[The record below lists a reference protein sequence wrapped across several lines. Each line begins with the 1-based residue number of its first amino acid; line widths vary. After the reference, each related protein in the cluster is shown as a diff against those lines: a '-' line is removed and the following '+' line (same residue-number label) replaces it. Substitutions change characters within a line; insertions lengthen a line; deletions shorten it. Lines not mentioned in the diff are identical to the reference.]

1 MLFLYVRERGFQIR
15 KHQHGWCW
23 CAPVRRANMCIS
35 TNNYYVS
42 EQFKLTMVVYCM

>member
-15 KHQHGWCW
+15 KHQHGVLVLVC
-23 CAPVRRANMCIS
+23 PRRRANMCIS
-35 TNNYYVS
+35 TNNYVS